1 LQFRVEALQE
11 DVATDFHAK
20 IPLGRTGLMVGRL
33 GAAAGYGA
41 PASAFEEAFEHG
53 ANYFY
58 WGSRRKEGMAEAV
71 RHLAKKKRED
81 LVVCV
86 QSYARFGFLVQ
97 RSTEKA
103 LSALGLDQA
112 DVLLLGWYRDPPPPR
127 IIDAARGLV
136 EKGRVK
142 HIAVSGHRR
151 TMFPELLTDSR
162 IDIWMIRYN
171 AVHRGAEREVFPTLD
186 GLSEEK
192 RPGIVTYTST
202 RWGHLLDPKKT
213 PAGEKTPTGSDCYR
227 FALTHP
233 HVDVAMS
240 GPANADQ
247 MREALRTFD
256 RGPMDDDEIAW
267 MRRVGDGIYGKGA
280 TASVLD

>member
-1 LQFRVEALQE
+1 
-11 DVATDFHAK
+11 VATDFHAK

-33 GAAAGYGA
+33 GVAAGYGA

-71 RHLAKKKRED
+71 RRIAKKKRED

-86 QSYARFGFLVQ
+86 QSYARLGFWVQ

-103 LSALGLDQA
+103 LSELGLDHA

-127 IIDAARGLV
+127 IIDAARSLV

-151 TMFPELLTDSR
+151 TMFPELLSDSR

-213 PAGEKTPTGSDCYR
+213 PAGEKTPSGSDCYR

-240 GPANADQ
+240 GPSNAEQ
-247 MREALRTFD
+247 MKEALRTLD
-256 RGPMDDDEIAW
+256 RGPMADDEIAW
-267 MRRVGDGIYGKGA
+267 MRRVGDGIYGKAA
-280 TASVLD
+280 TSAVLD